1 MIGKYADWCR
11 KRGRTMNCSP
21 VLGVLAILVV
31 AAVTVYVYRE
41 VILQTLLTAL
51 FAIAAVCA
59 IVALG
64 ALTLST
70 VQWYRRRARKLAAAT
85 TAPADAEVQD
95 TPNWPAKDAADWAMN
110 KPSTDAD
117 EAAISEE
124 ADWLA
129 SGVELAFG
137 PDGKLKAKGGS

>member
-1 MIGKYADWCR
+1 MIGKYANWCR
-11 KRGRTMNCSP
+11 KRASTAQCSP
-21 VLGVLAILVV
+21 VLGVLGILVVV
-31 AAVTVYVYRE
+31 AAVVYVYRE

-51 FAIAAVCA
+51 LAIVAVAA

-70 VQWYRRRARKLAAAT
+70 VQWYRRRARRLAAAIP
-85 TAPADAEVQD
+85 APATAEPQD
-95 TPNWPAKDAADWAMN
+95 TPNWPGQPTTDEEAKALSD
-110 KPSTDAD
+110 
-117 EAAISEE
+117 E

-137 PDGKLKAKGGS
+137 PDGKLKAK

>member
-1 MIGKYADWCR
+1 MMKWYIDWTR
-11 KRGRTMNCSP
+11 RRARTANCSP
-21 VLGVLAILVV
+21 VLGVLGILAV
-31 AAVTVYVYRE
+31 AAVVVYVYRQ
-41 VILQTLLTAL
+41 VILDTLLTAL
-51 FAIAAVCA
+51 LAILAVTA

-70 VQWYRRRARKLAAAT
+70 VQWYRRRARKLAAAIP
-85 TAPADAEVQD
+85 APATADPED
-95 TPNWPAKDAADWAMN
+95 IHWPAPKATM
-110 KPSTDAD
+110 DAD

-137 PDGKLKAKGGS
+137 PDGSLKAKGGS

>member
-1 MIGKYADWCR
+1 MVPMRILKRYAEWCR
-11 KRGRTMNCSP
+11 KRASTAQCSP
-21 VLGVLAILVV
+21 VLGVLGILAV
-31 AAVTVYVYRE
+31 AAAVVYVYRQ

-51 FAIAAVCA
+51 LAIAAVAA

-70 VQWYRRRARKLAAAT
+70 VQWYRRRAAALAAAIP
-85 TAPADAEVQD
+85 APATAEPQD
-95 TPNWPAKDAADWAMN
+95 TPNWPGQ
-110 KPSTDAD
+110 STEAD

-137 PDGKLKAKGGS
+137 PDGSLKAKGGS

>member
-1 MIGKYADWCR
+1 MVPMRILTAYRDWTLR
-11 KRGRTMNCSP
+11 RARSAACSP
-21 VLGVLAILVV
+21 VLGVLGILVV
-31 AAVTVYVYRE
+31 AAAVCYVYRE

-51 FAIAAVCA
+51 FAVLAVAA

-70 VQWYRRRARKLAAAT
+70 FQWYRRRAQKLAEAIP
-85 TAPADAEVQD
+85 APAVTEDAKVH
-95 TPNWPAKDAADWAMN
+95 WPAPKAT
-110 KPSTDAD
+110 TDAD
-117 EAAISEE
+117 ERAISDE

>member
-1 MIGKYADWCR
+1 MIRKYADWCR
-11 KRGRTMNCSP
+11 KRASTAQCSP
-21 VLGVLAILVV
+21 VLGVLGILAVMAVV
-31 AAVTVYVYRE
+31 VYVYRQ

-51 FAIAAVCA
+51 FAIAAVAA

-70 VQWYRRRARKLAAAT
+70 VQWYRRRARKLAAAIP
-85 TAPADAEVQD
+85 APATADPED
-95 TPNWPAKDAADWAMN
+95 IHWPAPKAT
-110 KPSTDAD
+110 TDAD

-137 PDGKLKAKGGS
+137 PDGSLKAKGGS